1 MHDWKVYYFRVR
13 CMNVCI
19 VCSNRI
25 DASVGGVESVCCN
38 LTEALRKNHDVRF
51 SYIYKYGDEVDN
63 GFRESYLRLP
73 EEVSS
78 SNWNSSLAMV
88 QGFLRDNNVD
98 IIWYHEQNDMRLQ
111 QLVFQAGIKENAK
124 LVSVLHV
131 NPHIYFTDI
140 QDLLSW
146 SFFKLCKYGK
156 LFPFLYRLLKTPL
169 LYLKNGILTR
179 KYLRNLFSSSH
190 RVVLLSERF
199 RDDFFKLSGICTSD
213 KVQAI
218 SNPILPSEHKG
229 ELNKENVVLVVAR
242 HVWQQ
247 KRIDR
252 IIKIWKKI
260 EDKFEDWK
268 LVIIGNGP
276 AHGDYVKLAE
286 DLKTHRLSFVGEQ
299 QPDEYYK
306 KAKILCFSS
315 SSEGFGLVLTEAQ
328 QYGCVPI
335 AYRSYSALDDII
347 VDGET
352 GYSVTPFRE
361 EEYIEKLSRLMVN
374 EELRAEMACHAM
386 ISVKKFYVDKV
397 SLHWLQLFSSL
408 MIESSVSNKL
418 TASRNF

>member
-1 MHDWKVYYFRVR
+1 
-13 CMNVCI
+13 MNVCI

-25 DASVGGVESVCCN
+25 DASVGGVESVCSN
-38 LTEALRKNHDVRF
+38 LVENLRKAHDVRF
-51 SYIYKYGDEVDN
+51 SYIYKYGDEKVN
-63 GFRESYLRLP
+63 FFRESYLRLP

-78 SNWNSSLAMV
+78 SNWNSSLAMI
-88 QGFLRDNNVD
+88 QGFLRDNEVD
-98 IIWYHEQNDMRLQ
+98 IIWYHEQNDMLLQ
-111 QLVFQAGIKENAK
+111 QLIFQAGIKENAK
-124 LVSVLHV
+124 VVSVLHV
-131 NPHIYFTDI
+131 NPHIYYTDI
-140 QDLLSW
+140 PDLLSF

-156 LFPFLYRLLKTPL
+156 VFPFVYRLLKTPL
-169 LYLKNGILTR
+169 LYLKVIIVTR

-190 RVVLLSERF
+190 RVVLLSQRF
-199 RDDFFKLSGICTSD
+199 RNDFFKLGGIRPSD

-218 SNPILPSEHKG
+218 SNPILPADYKG
-229 ELNKENVVLVVAR
+229 DGEKENMVLVVAR

-268 LVIIGNGP
+268 LVIIGDGP

-361 EEYIEKLSRLMVN
+361 DEYIYKLSRLMSN
-374 EELRAEMACHAM
+374 EELRAEMSCHAM
-386 ISVKKFYVDKV
+386 SSVKKFYVEKIA
-397 SLHWLQLFSSL
+397 LRWLQLFTSL
-408 MIESSVSNKL
+408 KKRCSDYNGTGS
-418 TASRNF
+418 